1 MLSEDQLEIIS
12 EAIQPLFQY
21 LEHEVIVDI
30 ARRIEATMSYSRTA
44 ELKAIA
50 MYDLGYSPAK
60 IRAEAL
66 KILRADK
73 DYEAAVAENT
83 LEHKKKVKKLL
94 KEILGEGKSAVSD
107 IMKDAGN
114 MSWADDLSLW
124 QQAGKDLTDNSFLK
138 ELVDAFSKQT
148 NRDLQNFTQ
157 TTGFKSMAG
166 YESVQDVYK
175 RELDRAMIKICTGTF
190 SRDKV
195 LEDVVHNLAQS
206 GLRTIDFA
214 SGYSMQLDTAA
225 RLALRT
231 SAHQLAGRIMDKNI
245 EQTGENLVYVSKHWG
260 ARNTGIGHANH
271 EQWQGKVYF
280 IRDGTDYSG
289 EARRIG
295 QDRITSL
302 WYATGYSADGTRQ
315 NDPLGLYG
323 YNCKHN
329 HYAWFEGSSEFPAE
343 DPEPAPIEIDG
354 KTYDYY
360 AITQKMR
367 SMERSIR
374 ALKREREVLKSLNQD
389 TKEITKKIK
398 QKTKDYFEFCEK
410 AKVKDKS
417 ERLRYE
423 CGTSNLKKTKAWKE
437 FETSAAQ
444 PQKAV
449 ADFHKNDTMET
460 AKEEK
465 GIQVHTVGKIDRDI
479 YKCITEDIVTDEVI
493 ITDERIKH
501 IIERRGREFYEK
513 YNDKF
518 LSILKEPDYIFR
530 DNMNT
535 ALVCKEFA
543 IDNKYVNLV
552 LRLVVS
558 SDNPEYKNSIIT
570 AVGEN
575 KRRFQQRLRN
585 HKPLYKKE

>member
-44 ELKAIA
+44 ELEAIA
-50 MYDLGYSPAK
+50 MYELGYSPAK

-73 DYEAAVAENT
+73 DFEAAVAENT
-83 LEHKKKVKKLL
+83 MEHKKKVKKLL
-94 KEILGEGKSAVSD
+94 KGILREGGSAISS
-107 IMKDAGN
+107 IMGDAGN

-124 QQAGKDLTDNSFLK
+124 QQTGKELTDNSFLK

-148 NRDLQNFTQ
+148 NENLKNLTQ

-166 YESVQDVYK
+166 YESMQDAYR
-175 RELDRAMIKICTGTF
+175 RELDRAMIKLCTGTF
-190 SRDKV
+190 TKNKV
-195 LEDVVHNLAQS
+195 LADVIHNLAQS

-214 SGYSMQLDTAA
+214 SGYSMQLDTAV
-225 RLALRT
+225 RVALRT
-231 SAHQLAGRIMDKNI
+231 SVHQLSGRIMDKNI

-260 ARNTGIGHANH
+260 ARNTGTGHANH

-280 IRDGTDYSG
+280 INEGKDYSE

-295 QDRITSL
+295 QNRITSL
-302 WYATGYSADGTRQ
+302 WYATGYSVDGACR

-323 YNCKHN
+323 YNCKHS
-329 HYAWFEGSSEFPAE
+329 HYAWFEGSSEFPDD
-343 DPEPAPIEIDG
+343 DPEPAPVEING

-360 AITQKMR
+360 AVTQKMR

-374 ALKREREVLKSLNQD
+374 ALKREREALKSLNQD

-398 QKTKDYFEFCEK
+398 QKTKDYYEFCEK

-423 CGTSNLKKTKAWKE
+423 CGTSDLTKTEAWKK
-437 FETSAAQ
+437 FEASTAQ
-444 PQKAV
+444 SEKAV
-449 ADFHKNDTMET
+449 ADSGKNDTMEA
-460 AKEEK
+460 AKVEQNAEE
-465 GIQVHTVGKIDRDI
+465 
-479 YKCITEDIVTDEVI
+479 
-493 ITDERIKH
+493 
-501 IIERRGREFYEK
+501 
-513 YNDKF
+513 
-518 LSILKEPDYIFR
+518 
-530 DNMNT
+530 
-535 ALVCKEFA
+535 
-543 IDNKYVNLV
+543 
-552 LRLVVS
+552 
-558 SDNPEYKNSIIT
+558 
-570 AVGEN
+570 
-575 KRRFQQRLRN
+575 
-585 HKPLYKKE
+585 